1 MSSEVPEWMIESA
14 RVYELHAVAID
25 KWGGMP
31 GVKRA
36 GCVDSSVQSA
46 LTAAYY
52 VNLDDEP
59 DPLTVA
65 VHVLVYLALNHCFHD
80 GNKRIALMACV
91 EVLNSIGL
99 TIAGDQDEIA
109 EMVESVAKRSR
120 GTDDV
125 RTWLE
130 APGRLVPWDPE

>member
-1 MSSEVPEWMIESA
+1 MNSNVPEWMIESA
-14 RVYELHAVAID
+14 RVHELHAIAID
-25 KWGGMP
+25 RWGGMP
-31 GVKRA
+31 GVKSA

-52 VNLDDEP
+52 ANPEDEP

-91 EVLNSIGL
+91 ELLNRIGL

-109 EMVESVAKRSR
+109 EMVESVAMRSR
-120 GTDDV
+120 STDYV
-125 RTWLE
+125 RAWLE